1 MKIIGYYFILFCFS
15 VLHIQAQTSDNEE
28 LKKMYEEDQKART
41 VSNIN
46 WDELVKKDRMRE
58 KRVYELIKAGAVKT
72 GKDYYHSAMIF
83 QHGEDSVA
91 YGMAVKH
98 MRTAI
103 NLDTTINRWLLAAAI
118 DRELMSRNKPQI
130 YGTQYIKMGP
140 DAKWERYKIDSSQ
153 VTDKDRDYYGVETLA
168 EQKIKEREMNLK
180 SILSFYQQSKSIEQ
194 TLDFIKEEH
203 KKGLLSDYKVDE
215 NGINIFGYEL
225 LKTNQ
230 PKDALLIFELNTQFY
245 PDAYNTFDS
254 LGECLL
260 LLHRKE
266 EGIKAYKKSLALNPK
281 NKNAQKIIEQNK

>member
-1 MKIIGYYFILFCFS
+1 MKIISYYFILLCLSTF
-15 VLHIQAQTSDNEE
+15 HIQAQTNDNEE
-28 LKKMYEEDQKART
+28 LKKMYEEDQKARM

-46 WDELVKKDRMRE
+46 WGELVKKDRMRE
-58 KRVYELIKAGAVKT
+58 KRVYELIKTGSVRT

-103 NLDTTINRWLLAAAI
+103 DLDTTINRWLLAAAI

-140 DAKWERYKIDSSQ
+140 DAKWERYKIDSTQ
-153 VTDKDRDYYGVETLA
+153 VTDKERDYYGVETLA
-168 EQKIKEREMNLK
+168 EQKIKERRMNLK
-180 SILSFYQQSKSIEQ
+180 TIFSFYQQSKSIEQ
-194 TLDFIKEEH
+194 TLNFVKEEH
-203 KKGLLSDYKVDE
+203 KKGPLSDYNVDE
-215 NGINIFGYEL
+215 NGINNFGYEL

-230 PKDALLIFELNTQFY
+230 PKDALLIFELNTQLY

>member
-15 VLHIQAQTSDNEE
+15 VLHIQAQTRDNEE

-58 KRVYELIKAGAVKT
+58 KRVYQLIEAGSIKT

-103 NLDTTINRWLLAAAI
+103 DLDTTINRWLLAAAI

-215 NGINIFGYEL
+215 NGINNFGYEL

-230 PKDALLIFELNTQFY
+230 PKEALLIFELNTQFY